1 MGTPQN
7 KMVSNFSW
15 THKHTYENIHTQT
28 HTGKHAHINA
38 FIVHACLAILYTR
51 YIFIFSFTDV
61 AFGAYSTIASW

>member
-1 MGTPQN
+1 MDTQAHM
-7 KMVSNFSW
+7 KISI
-15 THKHTYENIHTQT
+15 HKHTQNTHTLVLAI

-38 FIVHACLAILYTR
+38 FIVHACLAILYTQ